1 MNLGITRIILCAAS
15 SLSWVIMPA
24 AMAARPCASAR
35 PMGINAVRRVF
46 VVIQENQD
54 FSAAIDDAARVIGD
68 IWKK

>member
-1 MNLGITRIILCAAS
+1 MGHH
-15 SLSWVIMPA
+15 
-24 AMAARPCASAR
+24 ARGDGGSPCASAR

-46 VVIQENQD
+46 VVIQEHQE